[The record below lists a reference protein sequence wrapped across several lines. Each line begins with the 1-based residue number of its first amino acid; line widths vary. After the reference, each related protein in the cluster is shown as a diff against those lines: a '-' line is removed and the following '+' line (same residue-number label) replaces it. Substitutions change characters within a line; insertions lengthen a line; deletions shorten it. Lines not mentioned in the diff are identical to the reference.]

1 MWPPRALSEYQA
13 HRGGH
18 VPSGGS
24 RAPASRPCRAAAS
37 RPPDSLGVPRSAPSP
52 QSACVPKELP
62 TPPSLP
68 LPEAL
73 RAPPPRGHAL
83 GSGAALRTSARGR
96 AVRAAAPPCASSL
109 PGPRTPLKR
118 PQSGPGSCVPG
129 CPAPPHA
136 PGKGRVCSEH
146 RFRPDALP
154 SDTARSRG
162 ALSMTSG
169 AVPMLLGE
177 KAPGGARARPA
188 RLLPVRRWGPT
199 GHRHHLHTVRAL
211 PPCPDLPR
219 TTFCV
224 PSRTRH
230 LPGHE

>member
-1 MWPPRALSEYQA
+1 MYFLGTLSSTYFLFIPQTQLKWNLICEGFSEFPSSKPP
-13 HRGGH
+13 
-18 VPSGGS
+18 
-24 RAPASRPCRAAAS
+24 
-37 RPPDSLGVPRSAPSP
+37 
-52 QSACVPKELP
+52 
-62 TPPSLP
+62 
-68 LPEAL
+68 
-73 RAPPPRGHAL
+73 
-83 GSGAALRTSARGR
+83 
-96 AVRAAAPPCASSL
+96 
-109 PGPRTPLKR
+109 KR

-129 CPAPPHA
+129 CPAPPRA

-188 RLLPVRRWGPT
+188 RLLPVRRRGPT

-224 PSRTRH
+224 LSRTRH